1 MNVADLAPDSTDY
14 PATVK
19 TRLGT
24 KRLPRIATLGNRDH
38 LDLRLLGFFCS
49 AKCPGNLILDTYDLA
64 RALRD
69 AGIPVIGG
77 FHSPMERECLD
88 LLLRGKQPVV
98 VCPAR
103 SIQRMRV
110 PPTWK
115 PALEAG
121 RLLVLSPFAERYR
134 SATAELAVRRNQFVA
149 ALSETIFVVHAAA
162 GSKTE
167 QLCRELLDDKRRL
180 LAFDR
185 EENRNLLDLGAT
197 VGKVEQIVGMVAT
210 ATGRRAGRRQVA
222 SESGG
227 PRRQARL

>member
-1 MNVADLAPDSTDY
+1 MNLADLAPDSTDY
-14 PATVK
+14 PAALK

-24 KRLPRIATLGNRDH
+24 KRLPRIAALGNRDH
-38 LDLRLLGFFCS
+38 LALPLLGFFCS

-103 SIQRMRV
+103 SIHRMRV

-121 RLLVLSPFAERYR
+121 RLLVLSPFPK
-134 SATAELAVRRNQFVA
+134 SCPSPKAELAVRRNQFVA
-149 ALSETIFVVHAAA
+149 ALSDTIFVVHAAV

-167 QLCRELLDDKRRL
+167 QLCRELLGNKRRL

-185 EENRNLLDLGAT
+185 EDNRHLLSLGA
-197 VGKVEQIVGMVAT
+197 VGVTVEQIA
-210 ATGRRAGRRQVA
+210 
-222 SESGG
+222 E
-227 PRRQARL
+227 RLPNRSSCGQRKNRCPST

>member
-1 MNVADLAPDSTDY
+1 MNFADLAPDSAESPTDL
-14 PATVK
+14 K
-19 TRLGT
+19 TRLRT
-24 KRLPRIATLGNRDH
+24 KRLPRIAALGNRDH
-38 LDLRLLGFFCS
+38 LRLPLLGFFCS

-103 SIQRMRV
+103 SIHRMRV

-115 PALEAG
+115 TPLEAG
-121 RLLVLSPFAERYR
+121 HLLVLSPFPERHR
-134 SATAELAVRRNQFVA
+134 SATTELAVRRNRFVA
-149 ALSETIFVVHAAA
+149 VLADQVFVVHAAT

-167 QLCRELLDDKRRL
+167 QLCGQVLTDKKRVTT
-180 LAFDR
+180 FDR
-185 EENRNLLDLGAT
+185 EENRNLLNLGAVGAT
-197 VGKVEQIVGMVAT
+197 VEQVI
-210 ATGRRAGRRQVA
+210 
-222 SESGG
+222 
-227 PRRQARL
+227 QALNPLAVKRMPPP

>member
-1 MNVADLAPDSTDY
+1 MNLVDISSDVADY
-14 PATVK
+14 PANLK
-19 TRLGT
+19 ARLRTR
-24 KRLPRIATLGNRDH
+24 RLPCVAALGNRYH
-38 LDLRLLGFFCS
+38 LSLELLGFFCS

-103 SIQRMRV
+103 SIHRMRV
-110 PPTWK
+110 PPSWK
-115 PALEAG
+115 APLEAG

-134 SATAELAVRRNQFVA
+134 SPTAELAVRRNQFVA
-149 ALSETIFVVHAAA
+149 ALADSVFVVHAAT

-167 QLCRELLDDKRRL
+167 QLCQQLLDDKRRL
-180 LAFDR
+180 LVFDR
-185 EENRNLLDLGAT
+185 EENRNLLDLGA
-197 VGKVEQIVGMVAT
+197 VGGTVEQIIRMLALPT
-210 ATGRRAGRRQVA
+210 RHQSAQR
-222 SESGG
+222 
-227 PRRQARL
+227 